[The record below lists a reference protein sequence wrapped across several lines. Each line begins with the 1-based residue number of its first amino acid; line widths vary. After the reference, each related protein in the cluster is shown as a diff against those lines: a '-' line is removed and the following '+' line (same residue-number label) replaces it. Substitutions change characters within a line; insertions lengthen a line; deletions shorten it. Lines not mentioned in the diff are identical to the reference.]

1 MIDKLVQK
9 VARRVVKNRWN
20 YNPAEFEKASSL
32 GFFNVLS
39 VRAGRYWLKAEA
51 VCSRHC
57 SALHT
62 QGTALYFNPLG
73 MLVTHKCPPAVCPHA
88 VAAISPIVYLY
99 YDYLLRGKDPGSIV
113 FASVP
118 CTDVGVE
125 YGGLG
130 TNLFRIT
137 YEKMPLWES
146 ARFLLSL
153 APYLVFKNR
162 KAMGTGKDEHPAENI
177 RGQSSERLGRGLALT
192 EKEMEAFLK
201 SPDRAR
207 RVRGAERFRD
217 YRIVLEVV
225 ESEACICG
233 HSKGETFEL
242 DSLGRLLSGPNQKPV
257 CILALARAWYR
268 VLIILERMAQQADEK
283 EPDFSGALLD
293 LPISCV
299 GGGLPLSPCGRIL
312 MTARAQKP

>member
-1 MIDKLVQK
+1 MIDKLFQK
-9 VARRVVKNRWN
+9 VVRRVVKNRWG
-20 YNPAEFEKASSL
+20 YTPEEMEKASSL
-32 GFFNVLS
+32 GFFKVVNI
-39 VRAGRYWLKAEA
+39 RAGRYWLKAEA

-73 MLVTHKCPPAVCPHA
+73 MLITHKCSEAVCPHA

-99 YDYLLRGKDPGSIV
+99 YDYLLRGQDPGSII
-113 FASVP
+113 FGTMP
-118 CTDVGVE
+118 CTDIGVE
-125 YGGLG
+125 YCGLG
-130 TNLFRIT
+130 TNLFRIS

-146 ARFLLSL
+146 ARFLLSF

-162 KAMGTGKDEHPAENI
+162 KAVVAGKDEHPAENI
-177 RGQSSERLGRGLALT
+177 RGQSSEQLVLGLAPT

-233 HSKGETFEL
+233 HSKGETFQL
-242 DSLGRLLSGPNQKPV
+242 DSLGRLLSGANQKPV

-268 VLIILERMAQQADEK
+268 VLIILEQMARQADEK
-283 EPDFSGALLD
+283 EPDFSGALLN

-299 GGGLPLSPCGRIL
+299 GGGLALGPCGRIL
-312 MTARAQKP
+312 MTARAQKQ